1 MARAR
6 NIKPAFF
13 LNDDLAE
20 LPPLTRLLFIGLWCI
35 ADRDGYL
42 EDKPKKIK
50 AEVLPYDNC
59 DIDKMLNELNGNFIK
74 RYSVNEKKYIY
85 IKNFAKHQNPH
96 IKEKPSDIPRIS
108 GVLESHDTSTIL
120 APNLHDTSPA
130 DSLNL
135 IPDSLKP
142 QQLIPE
148 NQQLDSCFDEVIDFY
163 LQNIGQITSYG
174 KELLEDYLKEMP
186 KELVIYAMQLAVE
199 SNARNI
205 KYIKAILNNWNETGI
220 KTLIE
225 AKEQNEKFKKKKGS
239 TKKQSNYE
247 QRQYDNLDFLYVN
260 KGG

>member
-13 LNDDLAE
+13 LNDELAE

-42 EDKPKKIK
+42 EDKPRKIK
-50 AEVLPYDNC
+50 AEILPYDNC
-59 DIDKMLNELNGNFIK
+59 NVDDMLNDLNGQFIT
-74 RYSVNEKKYIY
+74 RYSYEGEKYIF
-85 IKNFAKHQNPH
+85 IKNFSKHQNPH
-96 IKEKPSDIPRIS
+96 MKEKASEIPRI
-108 GVLESHDTSTIL
+108 EASTVL
-120 APNLHDTSPA
+120 APDLHNTNPA

-135 IPDSLKP
+135 IPDSLNP

-163 LQNIGQITSYG
+163 QQNIGLITSYG

-199 SNARNI
+199 ANARNI
-205 KYIKAILNNWNETGI
+205 KYIKAILNNWNKTGT
-220 KTLIE
+220 KTLIQ
-225 AKEQNEKFKKKKGS
+225 AKEQNEKFKKEKESNKRE
-239 TKKQSNYE
+239 SNYE
-247 QRQYDNLDFLYVN
+247 QREYSNLDFLYAN
-260 KGG
+260 KGADI